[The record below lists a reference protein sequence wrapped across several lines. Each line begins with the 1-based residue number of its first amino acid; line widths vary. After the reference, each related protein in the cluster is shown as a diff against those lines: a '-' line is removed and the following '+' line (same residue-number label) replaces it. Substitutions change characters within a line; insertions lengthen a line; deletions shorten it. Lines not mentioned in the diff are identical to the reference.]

1 MMLRPAAA
9 AGDKKESGLSS
20 GFSGKTQAILREAVR
35 KAEGGA
41 AKLPVAFPDGED
53 KAQVT
58 FYTEGPEAASTWVTH
73 AKSPEAM
80 VVQAQVQAHAP
91 RSGEP
96 LPDLSRVPR
105 EAGAVLAAITAHQDA
120 ITLDMVQREAGR
132 EGVRRQL
139 LEREFA
145 PWRRKQMEETFTKQR
160 TEAHEALKA
169 TMASFEAELE
179 AFRRRFA
186 AESAAHE
193 RVDAIKARKAEAA
206 AAAARQEE
214 EDY

>member
-1 MMLRPAAA
+1 MMRPA
-9 AGDKKESGLSS
+9 AGDKKDSGLSS

-58 FYTEGPEAASTWVTH
+58 FFTEGPEAASTWVTH

-91 RSGEP
+91 RSGEA

-105 EAGAVLAAITAHQDA
+105 DAAAVLAAITEHQDA

-132 EGVRRQL
+132 EGLRRQL
-139 LEREFA
+139 LEREFV
-145 PWRRKQMEETFTKQR
+145 PWRRKQMDEAFTRQR
-160 TEAHEALKA
+160 TEAHEALKTTLA
-169 TMASFEAELE
+169 HFEAELG

-186 AESAAHE
+186 AESAAAG
-193 RVDAIKARKAEAA
+193 RVDAIKARMAEAA
-206 AAAARQEE
+206 ASGAAGQEE
-214 EDY
+214 E